1 MASSLE
7 NLRDWIDQS
16 PHLKN
21 IRQDDQVFH
30 PTFYNH
36 ALSCRTSHVMKH
48 SRSWSSFYVVASLA
62 LRGPR
67 RSWTT
72 STWSKEPCLSGLT
85 GCKMTLL
92 YMPWHRANISSS
104 GKKVGPLW
112 AWGRRIT
119 KARSLFASTRLW
131 WPGVRRISTT
141 KRLSPESRDYSLGH
155 SVRMRLGFCPAEP
168 RNWKWPNSVG
178 NS

>member
-85 GCKMTLL
+85 GVENYIVICLAIAQIYPHPAKRWD
-92 YMPWHRANISSS
+92 PSE
-104 GKKVGPLW
+104 
-112 AWGRRIT
+112 
-119 KARSLFASTRLW
+119 
-131 WPGVRRISTT
+131 PGVAELLKQGVYLPLPGYDDQVWATT
-141 KRLSPESRDYSLGH
+141 KSILGTESRDYSLLYHYWQYKIVQFRDVLLSFALLAG
-155 SVRMRLGFCPAEP
+155 
-168 RNWKWPNSVG
+168 
-178 NS
+178 